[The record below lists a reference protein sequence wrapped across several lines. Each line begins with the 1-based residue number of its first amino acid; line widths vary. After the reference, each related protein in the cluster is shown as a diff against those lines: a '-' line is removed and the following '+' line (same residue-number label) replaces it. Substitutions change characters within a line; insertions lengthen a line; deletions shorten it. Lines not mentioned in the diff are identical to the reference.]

1 MATHGFIVHNASR
14 ERDRVL
20 MGEAHPGRVG
30 RRLAAIVAADVAG
43 YSRLMGL
50 DEVGTARTLREHRK
64 VTDALVA
71 KHGGRLVKTTG
82 DGVLLEFISVVDAVE
97 CAVAVQA
104 VMAERNQGV
113 PEDRRMLFR
122 IGINL
127 GDILT
132 EGDDILGDGVNIAAR
147 LEGIAEPGGICIS
160 ASAYDQVRGRVPVE
174 FTDLGEQKLKNI
186 ERPVR
191 AYAGKSKHLGMVA
204 PVLHSHPE
212 VPKPLPL
219 PNKPSIAVLP
229 FQNMS
234 GDPEQEYFSDGMVE
248 DIITALSRFKSL
260 FVIARNSS
268 FTYKGKTVDIKQ
280 VGRELGVRY
289 LLEGSV
295 RKSGNKVRITG
306 QLIDATTGAHLWADR
321 FDGSL
326 DDIFELQ
333 DKITSSVVAAIAPR
347 VEQAEIDRSQRKPT
361 ENPDA
366 SDLYYRAIHSH
377 RRVTRQG
384 YEDALR
390 LARQAIS
397 LDPNF
402 STAYGLTLDCYVKLR
417 DEGWITNDDIAA
429 EGKQYA
435 LRAIEVGAD
444 DAYALARA
452 ANFFALVLNDLGTA
466 DVIADQAIALNP
478 NLSEAWRMRGFVSSF
493 LGRHE
498 TAIEQFHHAIRLNP
512 LDPQI
517 YLAETGLGWANFFL
531 RRFDV
536 ALSWVARPVLKKH
549 GIAVAVAMVS
559 YAMLGR
565 IADAEVMLAR
575 RREAGTPMTITQI
588 RKRNK
593 HWRQE
598 ELELFIEACR
608 IAGVPE

>member
-1 MATHGFIVHNASR
+1 MEQDQPV
-14 ERDRVL
+14 
-20 MGEAHPGRVG
+20 RVG

-50 DEVGTARTLREHRK
+50 DEVGTARILREHLT

-82 DGVLLEFISVVDAVE
+82 DGLLLEFPSIVDAVE

-113 PEDRRMLFR
+113 PEHLRMLFR

-127 GDILT
+127 GDILI
-132 EGDDILGDGVNIAAR
+132 EGEDILGDGVNIAAR
-147 LEGIAEPGGICIS
+147 LEGIAEPGGICVS
-160 ASAYDQVRGRVPVE
+160 SSAYEQVRGKVPVE
-174 FTDLGEQKLKNI
+174 FADLGEQRLKNI
-186 ERPVR
+186 DRPVR
-191 AYAGKSKHLGMVA
+191 IYATKLSGHLGKAA
-204 PVLHSHPE
+204 PVVASHLE
-212 VPKPLPL
+212 ALKALPL
-219 PNKPSIAVLP
+219 PDKPSIAVLP

-248 DIITALSRFKSL
+248 DIITALSQFKSL

-268 FTYKGKTVDIKQ
+268 FTYKGKPVDIKQ

-295 RKSGNKVRITG
+295 RRSGNKVRITG
-306 QLIDATTGAHLWADR
+306 QLVDTTTGAHLWAHR
-321 FDGSL
+321 FDGPL

-333 DKITSSVVAAIAPR
+333 DKITSSVVGAIAPR
-347 VEQAEIDRSQRKPT
+347 VEQAEIDRSERKPT
-361 ENPDA
+361 ENLDA
-366 SDLYYRAIHSH
+366 FDLYYRAVHSH

-402 STAYGLTLDCYVKLR
+402 SAAYGLILDCYVKQR
-417 DEGWITNDDIAA
+417 DEGWITNDAA
-429 EGKQYA
+429 ASEGKQYA
-435 LRAIEVGAD
+435 SRAIEVGAD

-452 ANFFALVLNDLGTA
+452 ANFFSLVLKDVGTA
-466 DVIADQAIALNP
+466 DVIADQAIAVNP
-478 NLSEAWRMRGFVSSF
+478 NLSEAWRMRGFVSAY

-498 TAIEQFHHAIRLNP
+498 PALEQFHYAMRLNP

-517 YLAETGLGWANFFL
+517 FLVEAGLGWANFFL
-531 RRFDV
+531 RRFEV
-536 ALSWVARPVLKKH
+536 ALSWVTKSMARNKNFGPA
-549 GIAVAVAMVS
+549 IAVAMVS

-565 IADAEVMLAR
+565 IADAQMMLAR

-588 RKRNK
+588 RERMT

-598 ELELFIEACR
+598 DFELFIEACR